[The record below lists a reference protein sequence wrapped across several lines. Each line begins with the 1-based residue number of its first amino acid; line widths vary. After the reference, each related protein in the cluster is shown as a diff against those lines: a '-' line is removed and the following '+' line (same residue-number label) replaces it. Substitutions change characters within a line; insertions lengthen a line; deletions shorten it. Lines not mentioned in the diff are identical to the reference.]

1 MKIHSNNVITRLN
14 ITNNSAKNLILKNID
29 LLAEYDADSCAYT
42 ILCSDYSKFVMDD
55 VVDNTNQPEVTITT
69 NTGKNVIFDGWFSYY
84 TAVLNV
90 LFNGQRGSVYFGD
103 NAKLDVAKLNIQ
115 NAENVGTDGR
125 PLHVNLFVTG
135 NDDNSLKR
143 PELIVDAAG
152 NVYLQV
158 GLKRYIEVQG
168 TTTAEAEKAANAAA
182 AKIRNVD
189 KALIQSV
196 NCRNVR
202 LIMALP
208 KLLVGVLVE
217 DPVTGKQTYTTTES
231 VNTALNIVSAS
242 TRAVQE
248 ISQTLYEKT
257 ELDANGEWKT
267 RYYTDSA
274 CTTEYQAADGK
285 HVEERYDTTGFEYY
299 LVTTDRD

>member
-1 MKIHSNNVITRLN
+1 M
-14 ITNNSAKNLILKNID
+14 KNID

-69 NTGKNVIFDGWFSYY
+69 NTGKNVTFDGWFSYY

-208 KLLVGVLVE
+208 KLLVGVLL
-217 DPVTGKQTYTTTES
+217 K
-231 VNTALNIVSAS
+231 I
-242 TRAVQE
+242 R
-248 ISQTLYEKT
+248 
-257 ELDANGEWKT
+257 
-267 RYYTDSA
+267 
-274 CTTEYQAADGK
+274 
-285 HVEERYDTTGFEYY
+285 
-299 LVTTDRD
+299 